1 MGQLKQLPD
10 VLAKNSAS
18 RKSAVT
24 MRGSTVRR
32 TKIDESIIWC
42 AGLPAGIEDLPWFF
56 VFLGSGCEGIHGKER
71 EAFSGTFWQSNQHLA
86 AKTVLR
92 TSILHL
98 KTTLVFTSFFCLV
111 GLSNAKSVQN
121 TSIYAT
127 QEDTEICSV
136 LSNMWAK
143 YTANSGSFFHVL
155 KSASTFRC
163 FDPTFAPRCQKM
175 QATCTT
181 LICHGHHISYTHQLG
196 DETSH

>member
-10 VLAKNSAS
+10 VLTKNSAS

-32 TKIDESIIWC
+32 TKIDDPTLHLQSITRRV
-42 AGLPAGIEDLPWFF
+42 GLPAGIRKRARSIF
-56 VFLGSGCEGIHGKER
+56 R
-71 EAFSGTFWQSNQHLA
+71 HLLTIKSTSCCQNCA
-86 AKTVLR
+86 AYNY
-92 TSILHL
+92 SILHL
-98 KTTLVFTSFFCLV
+98 KTNTDIYQFFCCLV

-143 YTANSGSFFHVL
+143 YTANSGSFFHFL

-163 FDPTFAPRCQKM
+163 FDPTFAPRYQKM

-181 LICHGHHISYTHQLG
+181 LICYRHHISYTHQLG
-196 DETSH
+196 DETSP